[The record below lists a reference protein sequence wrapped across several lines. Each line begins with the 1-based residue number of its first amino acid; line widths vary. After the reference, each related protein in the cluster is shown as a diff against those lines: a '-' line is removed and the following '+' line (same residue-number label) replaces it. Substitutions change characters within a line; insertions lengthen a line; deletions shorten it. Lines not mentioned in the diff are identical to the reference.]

1 MNEYL
6 TCLEVNIC
14 DQSVR
19 LQDLPNA
26 LAIRSPGLKIR
37 VLSAISPKCNVLLK
51 YEMVFEE
58 EDELRTVVTESTVC
72 DEVDLKEREED
83 EDMMST

>member
-14 DQSVR
+14 DQPVR

>member
-14 DQSVR
+14 DQPVR
-19 LQDLPNA
+19 RQGRPKA

-72 DEVDLKEREED
+72 DEVDLKEREKD